1 MKIKNFNKKLA
12 LNKQTIAN
20 LGSKEMQKIAGG
32 EETVTRVCYSC
43 IETCMTE
50 CPICTD
56 LCTDGCPTVPCETVI
71 SC

>member
-12 LNKQTIAN
+12 LNKETIAN

-32 EETVTRVCYSC
+32 EETRTMACYSC
-43 IETCMTE
+43 VVTCKTQCE
-50 CPICTD
+50 FCTD
-56 LCTDGCPTVPCETVI
+56 LCTEECPTAI